1 MKESRAY
8 ASLNQEF
15 KIKHYCIFEGEESRA
30 WRWGLEVDHGESTRS
45 QVDDEHR

>member
-15 KIKHYCIFEGEESRA
+15 KTKHYCIF
-30 WRWGLEVDHGESTRS
+30 
-45 QVDDEHR
+45 